1 MHTFTLGQSR
11 ISFPLQN
18 TEKQTSEKK
27 KKKKEK
33 RGGAG
38 RSKMIHLRKNNSKQ
52 VYMMLNSN
60 WQLQSQFRKVTLEPS
75 LRAVWHQWLDKQWYP
90 ESQIHLTLL
99 RWY

>member
-11 ISFPLQN
+11 ISFAEHRE
-18 TEKQTSEKK
+18 TDFRKEEEKK
-27 KKKKEK
+27 GKK
-33 RGGAG
+33 GGAG

-52 VYMMLNSN
+52 VYMMLDSN